1 MSSVYSGGLVYEY
14 TVEGD
19 AKQQKF
25 GLVDVSGS
33 TLKEQPDFATLQN
46 IFAKTSDPSGDG
58 GYKPSGSASQ
68 CPPRSDTFL
77 VDNDNLPAMPQQAET
92 YLKNG
97 AGTGAGFSGSGS
109 QDLGAEG
116 TTTATAGS
124 GKVTETASGA
134 ASSSTKKGEAGHLRA
149 PEMSF
154 APLVCGFVVFACS
167 LLGATLL

>member
-1 MSSVYSGGLVYEY
+1 MYEY

-25 GLVDVSGS
+25 GLVDLTSGS
-33 TLKEQPDFATLQN
+33 PKEQPDFDTLRN
-46 IFAKTSDPSGDG
+46 AFAQTSNPSGDG
-58 GYKPSGSASQ
+58 GYKSSGTPSQ
-68 CPPRSDTFL
+68 CPPKSDTFL
-77 VDNDNLPAMPQQAET
+77 VENDDLPAMPQQAQT
-92 YLKNG
+92 YMDNG
-97 AGTGAGFSGSGS
+97 AGTGLGFDGPGS
-109 QDLGAEG
+109 QDLGAES

-154 APLVCGFVVFACS
+154 APIICGLVVAACS